1 MILFL
6 CTIRD
11 IIMYNI
17 SALKFSPSFKLFRSC
32 PLLKVVHT
40 HQNFLEQNSKASS
53 YRSME
58 QLGGVP
64 HVKRGEGLCY
74 FDYNIFYVG
83 GIKLSRYSR

>member
-1 MILFL
+1 
-6 CTIRD
+6 
-11 IIMYNI
+11 MYNI